1 MVYRRGDNG
10 WIENPADQS
19 HQPYILGDATLIS
32 TGEDFGRYLQMLLNN
47 GEYEGTRILAEES
60 VQKMTKNQIGELSFR
75 EVFNGFPFGAGIDKF
90 GLGFQI
96 RTDTPH
102 EKLTRSPGSYSWAG
116 SYNTFLWVDP
126 EQEIATVLL
135 MHYLPFFDDTAQHL
149 LAGFEERIYRFL
161 QE

>member
-60 VQKMTKNQIGELSFR
+60 VQKMTKK
-75 EVFNGFPFGAGIDKF
+75 PD
-90 GLGFQI
+90 
-96 RTDTPH
+96 
-102 EKLTRSPGSYSWAG
+102 W
-116 SYNTFLWVDP
+116 
-126 EQEIATVLL
+126 
-135 MHYLPFFDDTAQHL
+135 
-149 LAGFEERIYRFL
+149 
-161 QE
+161 